1 MRGKI
6 PVEFFSSYQAR
17 SRPSKKHLFL
27 SINWLKSG
35 NHNFSLSVALSL
47 VLHLILVLLFLLSP
61 DFSSSQA
68 GSTHV
73 MDSDAF
79 VEALQELQLGSVEE
93 GKRVPLP
100 NLSDEELLNA
110 IEGSKLP
117 DLNLKKDERSEFY
130 KRLVRAYLLL
140 KKEKQKENPNAEVTL
155 SDVLAYLETLGELE
169 LSSGD
174 KVYSFKRSS
183 GDQSLRLFGLS
194 KEKRKRIEKLK
205 QFEDMEK
212 RSANIQRDE
221 VRVET
226 ETGIKYIPV
235 EYYFRKSPYE
245 EMLAQGADLFYVI
258 QGFPVVEEGN
268 PLDRSTDNRKS
279 IEDYARSD
287 ESMVV
292 VLLEESFVT
301 PGFIRKAQPS
311 APMVLEMSEGRRGEI
326 LDSLMSLTEEDQLD
340 YFTQNY
346 QEKYDTNEGDFAEF
360 TKEFIRKNLSNVII
374 VIDPISVAFDFME
387 ELYYNKPADYRFYDS
402 WLKNPRSKTATEYLL
417 YLAAHYD
424 FEKRGLIYLV
434 KAYKAAKKILGQR
447 YYKTNVFNKKLK
459 AYIIK
464 EVYDELMFELKM
476 RGYESMEEV
485 FDKYIFEQ
493 KRIYDLLIESGG
505 EAKNRGLYM
514 LGCLYWDEADYD
526 SALQVWKGI
535 DRDYSTEILR
545 EIRVIMTNFPET
557 DKTISLIEDIFDWQS
572 SRSSK
577 YLLERLLKYNR
588 WQKRS
593 ATLPMT

>member
-1 MRGKI
+1 MPR
-6 PVEFFSSYQAR
+6 EFFSGYQKGSPSFR
-17 SRPSKKHLFL
+17 EKLSR
-27 SINWLKSG
+27 IIDWNISG
-35 NHNFSLSVALSL
+35 SHNFSLSVMLSL
-47 VLHLILVLLFLLSP
+47 LLHSILILLFWVSP
-61 DFSSSQA
+61 HFSSSQT

-93 GKRVPLP
+93 GTRVPLP

-110 IEGSKLP
+110 IDGSKLP
-117 DLNLKKDERSEFY
+117 DLNLNKDERSEFY

-140 KKEKQKENPNAEVTL
+140 KNQKQKENPDAEVTL

-174 KVYSFKRSS
+174 KIYPFKRSS
-183 GDQSLRLFGLS
+183 GEQSLRLFGLS

-212 RSANIQRDE
+212 RSANIQRGE

-245 EMLAQGADLFYVI
+245 EMLALGADLFYII
-258 QGFPVVEEGN
+258 QGFPVIEEGN
-268 PLDRSTDNRKS
+268 PLDRSTDKRKS

-287 ESMVV
+287 ESLVV
-292 VLLEESFVT
+292 VLLEESFDR
-301 PGFIRKAQPS
+301 PGFFRKTQS
-311 APMVLEMSEGRRGEI
+311 RAPMILEMSEGRRGEI

-374 VIDPISVAFDFME
+374 VIDPISGAFDFME
-387 ELYYNKPADYRFYDS
+387 ELYYNKPTDYRFYES
-402 WLKNPRSKTATEYLL
+402 WLKNPQSKTATEYLL

-447 YYKTNVFNKKLK
+447 YYKANVFNKKLK

-464 EVYDELMFELKM
+464 EVHDELMFELKT

-493 KRIYDLLIESGG
+493 KRIYNLLIESGG

-526 SALQVWKGI
+526 SALQAWKSI
-535 DRDYSTEILR
+535 DRDYSTKILR
-545 EIRVIMTNFPET
+545 ELRVIMTNFPET
-557 DKTISLIEDIFDWQS
+557 DKTISLIDDIFDWQS

-588 WQKRS
+588 WQIRS
-593 ATLPMT
+593 TTLPMT